1 MRFFFYL
8 KGGGDLPRV
17 EKPVI
22 IDVSKLTISQCRKAY
37 KELSDAYTKIVENSF
52 YCHHCGKFR
61 PKTNFYKSSKTTS
74 GVIPTCKR
82 CIYIVATNYDEK
94 TKSVNVTEE
103 SIKAALKLADL
114 PFIKN
119 LYETGIAEVSNEASG
134 KAKSNVWT
142 SMIKNLQ
149 SLPQYYGMTWEDS
162 DIFAITNNSV
172 HSESHSDLI
181 ELSGD
186 VKETYEKNKKLVLR
200 TVGCDPFSLE
210 KEEDKPLLYNK
221 LANFIDDSVKD
232 DGFKLEAVI
241 EIVQLYKDIKHTNDD
256 IAEYRQK
263 IKDDP
268 KAIST
273 LKALVSM
280 KKEMAETSLKL
291 AKDNGISE
299 NNNNR
304 KSKGAGT
311 LSGLLKQMGEMNL
324 EAVEINTFTYETNQ
338 AIDAIM
344 TANHQNQLRQLNP
357 DENDWENEVIYQ
369 KKLLFQLQKERD
381 NAVEMARRL
390 RKENKDLKDFLIEKK
405 LIDENLKVID
415 HE

>member
-1 MRFFFYL
+1 M
-8 KGGGDLPRV
+8 KGGGNLPRT

-37 KELSDAYTKIVENSF
+37 KELSDAYTKITENSF

-114 PFIKN
+114 PFIEN

-149 SLPQYYGMTWEDS
+149 SLPQYYGMAWEDS
-162 DIFAITNNSV
+162 DIFSITNNSI
-172 HSESHSDLI
+172 HSESQSNLI
-181 ELSGD
+181 ELSGE

-200 TVGCDPFSLE
+200 TVGCDPFLLE

-273 LKALVSM
+273 LKALISM

-369 KKLLFQLQKERD
+369 KKLLFQLQRERD
-381 NAVEMARRL
+381 NAVEMARCL

-405 LIDENLKVID
+405 LIDENLQVINHD
-415 HE
+415 